1 MKTMNQKRV
10 SVVIGAGFGDEGK
23 GITTARLVHFIKS
36 RQCPT
41 YLRPAQRDV
50 VVVRYNG
57 GAQAS
62 HTVVANGFRHA
73 FSHFGAGTLSAAST
87 HLSNDFIV
95 NVDLFFRERH
105 ILKTAGYHPIVT
117 LDPRAKITLP
127 IDIIINQ
134 VAELNREARHGSCGL
149 GINETVTRYERWND
163 AERTHAALHRCTS
176 IVDDGNADEDR
187 IAGDTE
193 REVFGTTL
201 NPKSF
206 KTSTMYQW
214 FLTRLEQLGLT
225 ERRVLDTLQITSFD
239 TCVEF
244 IASVMRVW
252 LSRWIEFNCFVTVQ
266 TLGGNLCLH
275 RAQRAHYSDRDST
288 LIFEGAQGLELDEV
302 NGIFPHVT
310 RSRTGS
316 TNIISALKELSE
328 VAQRPIEVDLHY
340 VSRIYKTRH
349 GAGPLEHEKTIQ
361 EMFDLGY
368 NIRDLTNVPNE
379 FQGTLR
385 YGLLDVDALHAR
397 IEQDLQLWN
406 NSGFSVGTKTL
417 EITCADQATDPQAV
431 AYVQGHRERTT
442 TLETFAS
449 DALAQFVSD
458 GFMINF
464 HSSPALDGD

>member
-23 GITTARLVHFIKS
+23 GITTARLVHFVKP
-36 RQCPT
+36 RPWPT
-41 YLRPAQRDV
+41 YLQPSRDV

-105 ILKTAGYHPIVT
+105 ILKTAGYCPIVT

-149 GINETVTRYERWND
+149 GINETVTRYEHWDDTAR
-163 AERTHAALHRCTS
+163 AHEALHRCAS
-176 IVDDGNADEDR
+176 IVNDLDADEDR
-187 IAGDTE
+187 IASECE
-193 REVFGTTL
+193 REVFGTDL
-201 NPKSF
+201 NPKNF
-206 KTSTMYQW
+206 ETGALYQW
-214 FLTRLEQLGLT
+214 FLTRLAQLGLT
-225 ERRVLDTLQITSFD
+225 ERHVLDTLQITSCD
-239 TCVEF
+239 NCVEF
-244 IASVMRVW
+244 ITNVMRAW
-252 LSRWIEFNCFVTVQ
+252 LTRWLEFNRFVTIQ
-266 TLGGNLCLH
+266 TLGDLYLHGNRSH
-275 RAQRAHYSDRDST
+275 STHYSDRDST

-316 TNIISALKELSE
+316 TNIISSLKELG
-328 VAQRPIEVDLHY
+328 AAIQRPIEVDLHY

-349 GAGPLEHEKTIQ
+349 GAGPLAHEKTIQ